1 MARAAWLLA
10 TLLQLLALNGRA
22 TNTGDAEAESKTATA
37 ATLLR
42 VCWQEGEDEK
52 REMKTKF
59 IRSWRRSG
67 QRQDCLPARQPAPAP
82 NNKSENRN

>member
-37 ATLLR
+37 ATLFR

-59 IRSWRRSG
+59 IRSWRDRASAKTA
-67 QRQDCLPARQPAPAP
+67 CPPVSQPRP
-82 NNKSENRN
+82 EQ